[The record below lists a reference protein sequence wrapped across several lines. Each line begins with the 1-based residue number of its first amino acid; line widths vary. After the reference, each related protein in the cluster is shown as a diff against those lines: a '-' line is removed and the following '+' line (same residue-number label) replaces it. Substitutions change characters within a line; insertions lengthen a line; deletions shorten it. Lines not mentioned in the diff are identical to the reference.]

1 MVIISEKYLYL
12 HIEQYTQKK
21 HKQFKM
27 KKLLHQFIILVAI
40 FSPLGAGAQNLD
52 VINDIEADKLAIVR
66 QYDAE
71 SSIYYFESTNL
82 NKHFFVLY
90 SVSTPGNVIL
100 AEFPSNMHVYD
111 FEIYEDYSPFVRITS
126 NYWEMNRLNGTFPRN
141 ITFYPNPETFLTDT
155 LCE

>member
-1 MVIISEKYLYL
+1 
-12 HIEQYTQKK
+12 
-21 HKQFKM
+21 M

-82 NKHFFVLY
+82 NKHYFVLY

-100 AEFPSNMHVYD
+100 AEFPSHMHVYD

-126 NYWEMNRLNGTFPRN
+126 NYWEMNRLNGTFPPN